1 MNIGNMT
8 DEKKDPEIIKIL
20 KMIHG
25 ALFSPSPHDDLYKPS
40 ALLPEMVFYYFVTI
54 IVVITVIYLALN
66 SIGFDWSLLG
76 F

>member
-1 MNIGNMT
+1 MT
-8 DEKKDPEIIKIL
+8 DEKKESEIMKML
-20 KMIHG
+20 KMIHE
-25 ALFSPSPHDDLYKPS
+25 ALFSPSPHDELYKPS
-40 ALLPEMVFYYFVTI
+40 ALLPEMVFYYFVTF